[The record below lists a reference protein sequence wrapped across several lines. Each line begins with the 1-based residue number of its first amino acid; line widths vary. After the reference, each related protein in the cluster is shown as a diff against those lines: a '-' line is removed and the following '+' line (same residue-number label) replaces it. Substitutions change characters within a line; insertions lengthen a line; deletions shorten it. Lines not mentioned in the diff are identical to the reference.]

1 MSQQLTDKKIAIL
14 VADGFEQVELTKPK
28 EAFEAAGAQT
38 HIISPNSDRVQGW
51 NHFDKADY
59 FSVDIPLENADP
71 ANYDALLLP
80 GGVANPDQLR
90 TQEKA
95 VKFVQSF
102 FDAGKPVAAICHAP
116 WTLIETEAVKGRTL
130 TSWSSLKTDLQNAG
144 ANWINQDVVE
154 DRGLVTSRN
163 PDDIP
168 AFNQKAIELFAQ

>member
-130 TSWSSLKTDLQNAG
+130 TSWSSLKTDLENAG
-144 ANWINQDVVE
+144 ANWINQEVVE

-163 PDDIP
+163 PDDLP

>member
-116 WTLIETEAVKGRTL
+116 WTLIETEAVKGRSL

-144 ANWINQDVVE
+144 ANWIDQEVVE